1 MARLV
6 GYCGPQVMDMSFNST
21 CILPWV
27 QQTHLHT
34 YEVSLMG
41 QRLAAPGIGCTAL
54 AGRVIKPISRVQIP
68 SSLGIIGQ
76 PWSRGLLIAS

>member
-1 MARLV
+1 MAQLV
-6 GYCGPQVMDMSFNST
+6 GYCGPQVLLYMSFNST

-41 QRLAAPGIGCTAL
+41 QRLAAPGIGRAAL
-54 AGRVIKPISRVQIP
+54 AGHAIKPINRV
-68 SSLGIIGQ
+68 
-76 PWSRGLLIAS
+76 